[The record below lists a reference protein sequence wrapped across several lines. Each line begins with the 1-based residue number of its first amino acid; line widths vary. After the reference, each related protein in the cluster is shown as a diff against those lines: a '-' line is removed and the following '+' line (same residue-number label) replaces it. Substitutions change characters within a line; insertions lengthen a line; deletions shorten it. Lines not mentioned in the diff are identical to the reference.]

1 MYTLNLVIV
10 QRPVNILL
18 SYLQAS
24 LEVRQAGRR
33 TLSQLS
39 NTMGVPNQ
47 ALTLLH
53 FNDVY
58 NVESRQQE
66 PVGGAARFCTA
77 IKSFSHL
84 QPLVLFSGDCFS
96 PSMCKYLRQ
105 LFLFHLTKLHY

>member
-1 MYTLNLVIV
+1 MSMFSLI
-10 QRPVNILL
+10 
-18 SYLQAS
+18 QAS

-33 TLSQLS
+33 TLNQLS
-39 NTMGVPNQ
+39 NTMGAQSQ

-66 PVGGAARFCTA
+66 PVGGATRFCTA

-96 PSMCKYLRQ
+96 PSMCKYIKK
-105 LFLFHLTKLHY
+105 F